1 MKPMKRTILVFAGAL
16 TLLSACNKK
25 GTTAETS
32 GNGYK
37 ISGKFKN
44 AAEGSKVYLDE
55 LGEQQFVARDT
66 AEIGKDGSF
75 VLEGKVPETGIYK
88 LALDPKNAIL
98 FVLDN
103 TKIEFEADAKNMSE
117 TYTVKGSKDSE
128 LLKELNGLMMVP
140 QKQMEGL
147 KQRYIT
153 ASNSG
158 QQDSIKAIET
168 SANKI
173 QAASEKTFKNFI
185 RKNPNSIMSV
195 YSTLTLINPEEQYA
209 FSDSMLTIYKKALP
223 NSKYTKALTERL
235 GKLGSVRI
243 GGMAPDITLATPDGG
258 TKSLSSLKGKYVLI
272 DFWASWCGP
281 CRRENPN
288 VVKMYEKYKG
298 KGFEIFGVSFDQS
311 KEKWVKAIADDKLTW
326 PHVSDLKGW
335 ESAAAKLY
343 NITSIP
349 HTVLI
354 DKEGKI
360 IAKNLRGAALE
371 EKLAEVLK

>member
-1 MKPMKRTILVFAGAL
+1 MKKSILIVAGAL
-16 TLLSACNKK
+16 TMLSACNKK

-37 ISGKFKN
+37 ITGKFKN
-44 AAEGSKVYLDE
+44 ATEGSKVYLDE

-75 VLEGKVPETGIYK
+75 VMEGKVPETGIYK
-88 LALDPKNAIL
+88 LALDPQNAIL
-98 FVLDN
+98 FVLEN
-103 TKIEFEADAKNMSE
+103 KAIEVEADAKNISE

-128 LLKELNGLMMVP
+128 LLKELNGLMMIP

-147 KQRYIT
+147 KQRYIS

-158 QQDSIKAIET
+158 QQDSVKVIEA
-168 SANKI
+168 SAAKI
-173 QAASEKTFKNFI
+173 QEASEKNFKQFI

-209 FSDSMLTIYKKALP
+209 FADSMLTIFKKTQP
-223 NSKYTKALTERL
+223 NSKYTKSLTERL
-235 GKLGSVRI
+235 SKLGSVRI
-243 GGMAPDITLATPDGG
+243 GGMAPDITLTTPDGG

-343 NITSIP
+343 NITAIP

-371 EKLAEVLK
+371 AKLAEVLK

>member
-1 MKPMKRTILVFAGAL
+1 MKKTFLIVAGAL
-16 TLLSACNKK
+16 TMLSACNKK

-37 ISGKFKN
+37 ISGKLRN
-44 AAEGSKVYLDE
+44 ATEGSKIILAE
-55 LGEQQFVARDT
+55 LTEQQFADRDT
-66 AEIGKDGSF
+66 AEVQKDGSF
-75 VLEGKVPETGIYK
+75 EMTGTVPETGIYK
-88 LALDPKNAIL
+88 LALGPQNAIL
-98 FVLDN
+98 FELEN
-103 TKIEFEADAKNMSE
+103 QKKIEIEADANKLSE

-128 LLKELNGLMMVP
+128 LLKELNSLMLVP

-147 KQRYIT
+147 NQRYIMAT
-153 ASNSG
+153 QTG
-158 QQDSIKAIET
+158 QQDSVKAIE
-168 SANKI
+168 ARAMQI
-173 QAASEKTFKNFI
+173 QKASEGSFKNFI

-209 FSDSMLTIYKKALP
+209 FADSMLTIYKKTQP
-223 NSKYTKALTERL
+223 NSKYTKALNERL
-235 GKLGSVRI
+235 SKLGSVRI
-243 GGMAPDITLATPDGG
+243 GGMAPDITLPTPDGG

-288 VVKMYEKYKG
+288 VVKMYEKYKD

-311 KEKWVKAIADDKLTW
+311 KEKWVEAIAKDKLTW

-335 ESAAAKLY
+335 ESAAGKLY

-371 EKLAEVLK
+371 AKLAEVLK

>member
-1 MKPMKRTILVFAGAL
+1 MKKTILVFAGAL
-16 TLLSACNKK
+16 TMLSACNKK

-44 AAEGSKVYLDE
+44 APEGSKVYLDE

-75 VLEGKVPETGIYK
+75 EMTGTVPETGIYK
-88 LALDPKNAIL
+88 LALDPQNAIL
-98 FVLDN
+98 FVLEN
-103 TKIEFEADAKNMSE
+103 QKKIEFEADAKNVSE

-128 LLKELNGLMMVP
+128 LLKDLNALMMAP

-147 KQRYIT
+147 KQRYMV
-153 ASNSG
+153 ASGSG
-158 QQDSIKAIET
+158 QQDSIKAIE
-168 SANKI
+168 AAAAKI
-173 QAASEKTFKNFI
+173 QGASEKNFKAYI
-185 RKNPNSIMSV
+185 RKNPESIMSV
-195 YSTLTLINPEEQYA
+195 YSTLTLINPEENYA
-209 FSDSMLTIYKKALP
+209 FADSMLTIYKKTQP
-223 NSKYTKALTERL
+223 NSKYTKALGDRL
-235 GKLGSVRI
+235 AKLGSVTV
-243 GGMAPDITLATPDGG
+243 GSMAPDITLPTPDGG
-258 TKSLSSLKGKYVLI
+258 TQSLSSLKGKYVLI

-288 VVKMYEKYKG
+288 VVKMYNQYKD

-335 ESAAAKLY
+335 ESAAGKLY
-343 NITSIP
+343 NITAIP

-371 EKLAEVLK
+371 AKLAEVLK

>member
-1 MKPMKRTILVFAGAL
+1 MKKTILVFAGAL

-37 ISGKFKN
+37 ISGKFRN
-44 AAEGSKVYLDE
+44 AAEGSKVILAE
-55 LGEQQFVARDT
+55 LTEQQFADRDT
-66 AEIGKDGSF
+66 AEVKKDGSF
-75 VLEGKVPETGIYK
+75 EMTGTVPETGIYK
-88 LALDPKNAIL
+88 LAIDPKNPIL

-103 TKIEFEADAKNMSE
+103 KKIEFEADANNVSE

-128 LLKELNGLMMVP
+128 LLKELNGLMMAS
-140 QKQMEGL
+140 QKQMDGL
-147 KQRYIT
+147 KQRYMA
-153 ASNSG
+153 ASSSS
-158 QQDSIKAIET
+158 QPDSIKAIEAA
-168 SANKI
+168 ANRV
-173 QAASEKTFKNFI
+173 QESSEKRFKNFI

-209 FSDSMLTIYKKALP
+209 FADSMLSVYKKTLP
-223 NSKYTKALTERL
+223 TAKYTKALDKRL
-235 GKLGSVRI
+235 SALGSVTTGRP
-243 GGMAPDITLATPDGG
+243 APDITLPTPDGK
-258 TKSLSSLKGKYVLI
+258 TISLSSLRGKYVLI

-288 VVKMYEKYKG
+288 VVKMYNKYKD
-298 KGFEIFGVSFDQS
+298 KGFEIFGVSLDQS
-311 KEKWVKAIADDKLTW
+311 KEKWVKAIADDQLTW

-335 ESAAAKLY
+335 ESAAGKLY
-343 NITSIP
+343 NVTAIP

-360 IAKNLRGAALE
+360 VAKNLRGEALE
-371 EKLAEVLK
+371 AKLAEVLK

>member
-1 MKPMKRTILVFAGAL
+1 MKKTILVFAGAL

-25 GTTAETS
+25 GTTADSS

-44 AAEGSKVYLDE
+44 ATEGSKVYLDE

-66 AEIGKDGSF
+66 AEIKKDGSF
-75 VLEGKVPETGIYK
+75 ELTGTVPETGIYK

-103 TKIEFEADAKNMSE
+103 KKIEFEADAKNVSE

-128 LLKELNGLMMVP
+128 LLKELNGLMMTS

-147 KQRYIT
+147 KQRYMN
-153 ASNSG
+153 ASTTS
-158 QQDSIKAIET
+158 QQDSIKAIEAA
-168 SANKI
+168 ANRV
-173 QAASEKTFKNFI
+173 QLGSEKRFKNFI
-185 RKNPNSIMSV
+185 RQNPTSIMSV
-195 YSTLTLINPEEQYA
+195 YSTLTLINPEDQYA
-209 FSDSMLTIYKKALP
+209 FADSMLTIFKKTQP
-223 NSKYTKALTERL
+223 NGKFTKALNDRL
-235 GKLGSVRI
+235 TALGSATI
-243 GGMAPDITLATPDGG
+243 GRPAPDINLETPDGK
-258 TKSLSSLKGKYVLI
+258 TMALSSLKGKYVLI

-288 VVKMYEKYKG
+288 VVKMYDKYKG
-298 KGFEIFGVSFDQS
+298 KGFEIFGVSLDQS
-311 KEKWVKAIADDKLTW
+311 KDKWVKAIADDQLTW

-335 ESAAAKLY
+335 GSSAAKLY

-349 HTVLI
+349 HTVLV
-354 DKEGKI
+354 DKDGKI

-371 EKLAEVLK
+371 AKLEEVLK

>member
-1 MKPMKRTILVFAGAL
+1 M
-16 TLLSACNKK
+16 LSACNKK

-44 AAEGSKVYLDE
+44 APEGSKVYLDE
-55 LGEQQFVARDT
+55 LGEQQFVSRDT

-75 VLEGKVPETGIYK
+75 VMTGTVPETGIYK
-88 LALDPKNAIL
+88 LALDPQNAIL
-98 FVLDN
+98 FVLEN
-103 TKIEFEADAKNMSE
+103 KAIEVEADAQNISE

-140 QKQMEGL
+140 QKQMENL
-147 KQRYIT
+147 KQRYMAAT
-153 ASNSG
+153 NSG
-158 QQDSIKAIET
+158 QQDSVSAIEA

-173 QAASEKTFKNFI
+173 QTTSEKNFKSFI
-185 RKNPNSIMSV
+185 RKNPNSIMAV

-209 FSDSMLTIYKKALP
+209 FADSMLTVFKKTQP
-223 NSKYTKALTERL
+223 DSKYTKALTQRL
-235 GKLGSVRI
+235 SKLGPVTIGSV
-243 GGMAPDITLATPDGG
+243 APDFTLPTPDGG
-258 TKSLSSLKGKYVLI
+258 TKSLSSLRGKYVLI

-288 VVKMYEKYKG
+288 VVKMYNKYKD

-335 ESAAAKLY
+335 QSAAAGLY
-343 NITSIP
+343 NITAIP
-349 HTVLI
+349 HTILL
-354 DKEGKI
+354 DKEGRI

-371 EKLAEVLK
+371 AKLAEVLK

>member
-1 MKPMKRTILVFAGAL
+1 MKKTILVLAGAI
-16 TLLSACNKK
+16 TMLSACNKK

-37 ISGKFKN
+37 ITGKFKN

-75 VLEGKVPETGIYK
+75 EMTGTVPETGIYK
-88 LALDPKNAIL
+88 LALDPQNAIL
-98 FVLDN
+98 FVLEN
-103 TKIEFEADAKNMSE
+103 KAIEFEADAKNVSE

-128 LLKELNGLMMVP
+128 LLKELNGLMVAP

-147 KQRYIT
+147 KARYIAAT
-153 ASNSG
+153 NAG
-158 QQDSIKAIET
+158 QQDSVKAIEAT
-168 SANKI
+168 ANNI
-173 QAASEKTFKNFI
+173 QRASENNFKNFI
-185 RKNPNSIMSV
+185 RRNPNSIMSV

-209 FSDSMLTIYKKALP
+209 FADSMLAVYKKTQP
-223 NSKYTKALTERL
+223 ESKYTKALNERL
-235 GKLGSVRI
+235 SKLGNVTVGS
-243 GGMAPDITLATPDGG
+243 MAPDITLPTPDGG
-258 TKSLSSLKGKYVLI
+258 TQSLSSLKGKYVLI

-288 VVKMYEKYKG
+288 VVKMYNKYKD

-311 KEKWVKAIADDKLTW
+311 KEKWVEAIAKDKLTW

-335 ESAAAKLY
+335 ESAAGKLY
-343 NITSIP
+343 NITAIP

-371 EKLAEVLK
+371 AKLAEVLK

>member
-1 MKPMKRTILVFAGAL
+1 MKKTFLIAAGAL
-16 TLLSACNKK
+16 VMLSACNKK
-25 GTTAETS
+25 GTTADSSE
-32 GNGYK
+32 NGYK
-37 ISGKFKN
+37 ITGKFKN
-44 AAEGSKVYLDE
+44 ATEGSKVYLDE

-75 VLEGKVPETGIYK
+75 EMTGTVPETGIYK
-88 LALDPKNAIL
+88 LALDPQNAIL
-98 FVLDN
+98 FVLEN
-103 TKIEFEADAKNMSE
+103 QKKIEFEADAKNVSE

-128 LLKELNGLMMVP
+128 LLKELNGLMVAP

-153 ASNSG
+153 ATNAG
-158 QQDSIKAIET
+158 QQDSVKAIEAT
-168 SANKI
+168 ANRI
-173 QAASEKTFKNFI
+173 QVASENNFKNFI
-185 RKNPNSIMSV
+185 RRNPNSIMSV

-209 FSDSMLTIYKKALP
+209 FADSMLTIYKKTQP
-223 NSKYTKALTERL
+223 NSKYTKALNERL
-235 GKLGSVRI
+235 TKLGSVTV
-243 GGMAPDITLATPDGG
+243 GSMAPDITLATPEGG

-288 VVKMYEKYKG
+288 VVKMYNKYKD

-335 ESAAAKLY
+335 ESAAGKLY
-343 NITSIP
+343 NITAIP

-371 EKLAEVLK
+371 AKLAEVLK